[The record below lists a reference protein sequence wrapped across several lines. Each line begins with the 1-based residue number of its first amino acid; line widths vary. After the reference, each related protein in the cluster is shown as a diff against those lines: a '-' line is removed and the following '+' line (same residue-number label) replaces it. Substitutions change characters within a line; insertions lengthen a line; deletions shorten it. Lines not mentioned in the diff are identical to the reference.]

1 MSVCHA
7 VLFFFFEV
15 FCLSALAGIQTWK
28 DRSVPDLGKGLSESV
43 PGSFWPRLV
52 PRSDLVL
59 TSFVTS
65 LRLFF
70 FSMFGKVFRR
80 YSYLTCKTSCKHILA
95 AKTNFNLTMV
105 PALAFPWCLASQ
117 LPFLDIFKSCLWHW
131 VFTYEL
137 YPTYPSSTRVSI
149 VTCTQNI
156 CAKHALDIYFS
167 PSGHAKQNNKD
178 PKTHCIPY
186 AFPWWNHQNAM
197 T

>member
-1 MSVCHA
+1 MVSFYHHLGYFCICFFRFWMSVFHCN
-7 VLFFFFEV
+7 
-15 FCLSALAGIQTWK
+15 CLLKPKIFQLQ
-28 DRSVPDLGKGLSESV
+28 DLGKGLSRV
-43 PGSFWPRLV
+43 VFDLVWYLVRTSFWPRSW
-52 PRSDLVL
+52 PA
-59 TSFVTS
+59 FVWS
-65 LRLFF
+65 F
-70 FSMFGKVFRR
+70 FSMFSLLDMQNR
-80 YSYLTCKTSCKHILA
+80 SKTACKHILA

-156 CAKHALDIYFS
+156 CAKHALDIYLS

-186 AFPWWNHQNAM
+186 AFPWWNHKNAM

>member
-1 MSVCHA
+1 MVSFYHHLGYFCICFFRFWMSVFHCN
-7 VLFFFFEV
+7 
-15 FCLSALAGIQTWK
+15 CLLKPKIFQLQ
-28 DRSVPDLGKGLSESV
+28 DLGKGLSRV
-43 PGSFWPRLV
+43 VFDLVWYLVRTSFWPRSW
-52 PRSDLVL
+52 PA
-59 TSFVTS
+59 FVW
-65 LRLFF
+65 FF
-70 FSMFGKVFRR
+70 FVCFVDCFC
-80 YSYLTCKTSCKHILA
+80 LPCPW
-95 AKTNFNLTMV
+95 KTNCNLTMV

-137 YPTYPSSTRVSI
+137 HPTYPSSTRVSI

-156 CAKHALDIYFS
+156 CAKHALDIYLS

-186 AFPWWNHQNAM
+186 AFPWWNHKNAM